1 MPGEGPVLLT
11 HHQSFSPE
19 IQHVTISITGSF
31 VGYRHASIQQMH
43 TGQLLCSRNLLR
55 AGNKV
60 IFFKKKK
67 KRDYIKKFIN
77 VNRQKITKQKH
88 IYNTS
93 KVTIKKH

>member
-60 IFFKKKK
+60 TKKKK
-67 KRDYIKKFIN
+67 ERKR
-77 VNRQKITKQKH
+77 RGITLKN
-88 IYNTS
+88 YLLM
-93 KVTIKKH
+93 